1 MWREWRLKVWWKA
14 RNCPLM
20 IRCWTPGW
28 LLWAV
33 CRSLSSLI
41 MFFYRIKVPYNIRTH
56 TFIYHVY
63 ILHDVLVQMQMYR
76 YLQEGVMKDAAFGI
90 PLLHG
95 VAHCHPRNTSWIQQR
110 KRRVSMNCWS
120 SLRTNVT
127 AFTLSNGKQ
136 NLVVW
141 IVKISHTTLL
151 GRDDYSLL
159 PPLLTHQYDRM
170 GCDGT

>member
-1 MWREWRLKVWWKA
+1 
-14 RNCPLM
+14 
-20 IRCWTPGW
+20 
-28 LLWAV
+28 
-33 CRSLSSLI
+33 
-41 MFFYRIKVPYNIRTH
+41 
-56 TFIYHVY
+56 
-63 ILHDVLVQMQMYR
+63 MQIYR

-90 PLLHG
+90 PFSTWCFSLSPEEYLL
-95 VAHCHPRNTSWIQQR
+95 NTAAQAASIDE
-110 KRRVSMNCWS
+110 
-120 SLRTNVT
+120 LLELTEDNVT

-141 IVKISHTTLL
+141 IVKINHTTLL